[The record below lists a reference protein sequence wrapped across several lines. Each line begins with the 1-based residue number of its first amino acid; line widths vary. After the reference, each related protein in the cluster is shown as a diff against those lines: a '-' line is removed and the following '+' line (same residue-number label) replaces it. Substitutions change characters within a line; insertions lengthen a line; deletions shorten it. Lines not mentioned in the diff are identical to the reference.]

1 LQREK
6 TMTVTSVSEVYSQ
19 STTTTDSKD
28 DTVLDKDDFLTL
40 LVAQLQHQDPLN
52 PSDSTEFTAQLA
64 QFSSLEQLQNVNDTL
79 ANFEVY
85 QSTLNNIE
93 AANFVGSK
101 ITAAGDTLSVSD
113 GVADGISVE
122 LGEGAS
128 SVYVQVYDRSGGF
141 VTDIDAGSLAAGTH
155 TIDWDGTDENG
166 ATVRDGVY
174 TFSVM
179 AVDANG
185 DSVSSTSYVSGTVT
199 GIDYRSGETLLLVG
213 EQEVAISS
221 LVRVEG
227 AGVDENV

>member
-1 LQREK
+1 
-6 TMTVTSVSEVYSQ
+6 MTVTSVSQVYSQ
-19 STTTTDSKD
+19 STTATDSTD

-40 LVAQLQHQDPLN
+40 LVAQLQNQDPLN

-93 AANFVGSK
+93 AADFIGST
-101 ITAAGDTLSVSD
+101 ITAAGDTLSVSE
-113 GVADGISVE
+113 GIADGISVE
-122 LGEGAS
+122 LGDAS
-128 SVYVQVYDRSGGF
+128 TSVYVQIYDSSGGF

-155 TIDWDGTDENG
+155 TIDWDGTDANG
-166 ATVRDGVY
+166 STVRDGVY

-185 DSVSSTSYVSGTVT
+185 DSVSSTSYVSGKVT
-199 GIDYRSGETLLLVG
+199 GIDYQSGETLLLVG
-213 EQEVAISS
+213 DQEVAISS
-221 LVRVEG
+221 LVRVEA

>member
-1 LQREK
+1 
-6 TMTVTSVSEVYSQ
+6 MTVTSVSQVYSQ
-19 STTTTDSKD
+19 STSATDSTD

-40 LVAQLQHQDPLN
+40 LVAQLQNQDPLN

-93 AANFVGSK
+93 AADFIGST

-122 LGEGAS
+122 LGDAS
-128 SVYVQVYDRSGGF
+128 TSVYVQIYDRSGGF

-155 TIDWDGTDENG
+155 TIDWDGTDANG
-166 ATVRDGVY
+166 ATVSDGVY

-179 AVDANG
+179 AVDVNG
-185 DSVSSTSYVSGTVT
+185 DSVSSTSYISGKVT
-199 GIDYRSGETLLLVG
+199 GIDYQSGETLLLVG
-213 EQEVAISS
+213 DQEVAISS
-221 LVRVEG
+221 LVRVEA

>member
-1 LQREK
+1 
-6 TMTVTSVSEVYSQ
+6 MSVTSVSEVYSQ
-19 STTTTDSKD
+19 STTTTGSTDES
-28 DTVLDKDDFLTL
+28 VLDKDDFLTL

-64 QFSSLEQLQNVNDTL
+64 QFSSLEQLQNINDTL

-93 AANFVGSK
+93 AAGFIGST
-101 ITAAGDTLSVSD
+101 ITAAGNTLIVSE
-113 GVADGISVE
+113 GVADDISVE
-122 LGEGAS
+122 LGDDCAS
-128 SVYVQVYDRSGGF
+128 AYIKIYDSSGEF
-141 VTDIDAGSLAAGTH
+141 VTDIDAGRLAEGTH
-155 TIDWDGTDENG
+155 TIEWDGTDEYGNP
-166 ATVRDGVY
+166 VDDGLY

-185 DSVSSTSYVSGTVT
+185 DSVASTSYISGTVT

-213 EQEVAISS
+213 DQEVAISS
-221 LVRVEG
+221 LVRIEA